1 MMVINSPDD
10 RNHGARSGQDGSDRA
25 LARERVARRQAEAS
39 AARSSLLSDADQLL
53 HESLDYGETLRTLAG
68 LAVER
73 LTDLCVLDL
82 LEGTGNVLRVVRMRD
97 NAGAPDLAAQLE
109 HHPVDPTAATP
120 MANVLRTGVPVLTP
134 LVKAAVLAEWSA
146 TRAAV
151 SALEALRPKSAMM
164 VPLKAHGRTLGVM
177 TLART
182 TEAEPYGAR
191 DLELAADLGRRAGLA
206 IVNAQ
211 LYREA
216 QAANRAKSNFL
227 SVMSHELR
235 TPLSAIIGY
244 ADLLE
249 HGIDGPL
256 NDGQRAKLAR
266 IRASSNHLLQ
276 LIEEVLAFAERGRG
290 PDVLR
295 LEDTTVQQIMEDVA
309 AVAESLAEAS
319 GVELTMTAPPD
330 PVAMHT
336 DARMVRQILLNL
348 ITNGFKFTDEGAVTV
363 TAEGA
368 DGEVVFVVED
378 TGIGIESERIQDIFE
393 PFWQAEDPMTRRIGG
408 TGLGLSVARSFAR
421 QLGGDVLAE
430 SRMGE
435 GSAFTV
441 RLPAHV
447 GNLDRRGS
455 GPAGAASAGLP

>member
-1 MMVINSPDD
+1 MMVTNSSDD
-10 RNHGARSGQDGSDRA
+10 RQHGPRTGPDGPERA

-39 AARSSLLSDADQLL
+39 AARSSVLSDADRVL

-82 LEGTGNVLRVVRMRD
+82 LEGTGEVLRVVRLRPG
-97 NAGAPDLAAQLE
+97 AGAPEAAARLKAA
-109 HHPVDPTAATP
+109 PVDPTSTTLI
-120 MANVLRTGVPVLTP
+120 ANVLRTAVPVLRP
-134 LVKAAVLAEWSA
+134 RVDS
-146 TRAAV
+146 
-151 SALEALRPKSAMM
+151 SALSNWSGTGATSPLKELRPHSAIM

-177 TLART
+177 TLVRT
-182 TEAEPYGAR
+182 TDGVPYDTG
-191 DLELAADLGRRAGLA
+191 DLALAADLGRRAGLA

-256 NDGQRAKLAR
+256 NDGQRSKLAR

-276 LIEEVLAFAERGRG
+276 LIEEVLAFADRGRS
-290 PDVLR
+290 PDTLR
-295 LEDTTVQQIMEDVA
+295 LEDTTAQQILEDVQ
-309 AVAESLAEAS
+309 AVAASLAEES
-319 GVELTMTAPPD
+319 GVDLTMNAPPD
-330 PVAMHT
+330 ALPMHT

-348 ITNGFKFTDEGAVTV
+348 ITNGLKFTNEGRVAVTV
-363 TAEGA
+363 QDAHE
-368 DGEVVFVVED
+368 EVVFVVQD
-378 TGIGIESERIQDIFE
+378 TGIGIESDRLQDIFE

-421 QLGGDVLAE
+421 QLGGDVMAT

-435 GSAFTV
+435 GSTFTV

-447 GNLDRRGS
+447 ASLDARER
-455 GPAGAASAGLP
+455 GPAGAARTGLP

>member
-1 MMVINSPDD
+1 MMATNSSDE
-10 RNHGARSGQDGSDRA
+10 RNATDPRPGGPERA

-39 AARSSLLSDADQLL
+39 VARSSLLADADRLL
-53 HESLDYGETLRTLAG
+53 HESLDYGETLHTLAG

-82 LEGTGNVLRVVRMRD
+82 LEGTGEVLRVVRLRTG
-97 NAGAPDLAAQLE
+97 AGAPDLAVQLE
-109 HHPVDPTAATP
+109 AHPLDPTAATVP
-120 MANVLRTGVPVLTP
+120 ANVLRTAVGVLQPQVD
-134 LVKAAVLAEWSA
+134 AIALAGWSS
-146 TRAAV
+146 TRAAA
-151 SALEALRPKSAMM
+151 SALEALRPRSAMI
-164 VPLKAHGRTLGVM
+164 VPLMAHARTLGIMMLV
-177 TLART
+177 LT
-182 TEAEPYGAR
+182 TGDESYGAS
-191 DLELAADLGRRAGLA
+191 DLEVAAELGRRAGLA

-249 HGIDGPL
+249 HGLDGPL
-256 NDGQRAKLAR
+256 NDGQKSKLAR

-276 LIEEVLAFAERGRG
+276 LIEEVLAFADHGRG
-290 PDVLR
+290 PGALR
-295 LEDTTVQQIMEDVA
+295 LVDTTAQQILEDVQ
-309 AVAESLAEAS
+309 AVAASLAEAS
-319 GVELTMTAPPD
+319 GLELSMTAPPEAL
-330 PVAMHT
+330 PMHT

-348 ITNGFKFTDEGAVTV
+348 VTNGLKFTDRGRVTV
-363 TAEGA
+363 AAEGA
-368 DGEVVFVVED
+368 DETVVFVVQD
-378 TGIGIESERIQDIFE
+378 TGIGIDPDRLQEIFE

-421 QLGGDVLAE
+421 QLGGDVNVR
-430 SRMGE
+430 SSVGE
-435 GSAFTV
+435 GSTFTV
-441 RLPAHV
+441 RLPAHIDS
-447 GNLDRRGS
+447 LDRRLA